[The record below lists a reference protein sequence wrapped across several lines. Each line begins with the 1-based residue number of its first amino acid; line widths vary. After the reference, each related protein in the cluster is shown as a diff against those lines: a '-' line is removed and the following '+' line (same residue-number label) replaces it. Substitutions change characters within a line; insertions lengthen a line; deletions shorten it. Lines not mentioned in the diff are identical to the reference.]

1 MSLNNIT
8 ISPRFIDVV
17 NIDDEAKKQIRV
29 FVGNIS
35 EKEALIMFEEDI
47 DKKLYMY
54 LKRMCRNSFEYKE
67 YIRHFKEVLK
77 YTRCKVFNIDI
88 TEVPVSLEI
97 HHTPF
102 SLETIVVAVTAKMF
116 EERGVPLDPKD
127 IAEEVMRLHYDGKI
141 GLIPLTSTIHEAVH
155 SNAVHIKSSD
165 IYGNYQAFFE
175 EYEEYLSEDAI
186 QHYNNVIS
194 LTDEEIDLYNK
205 EKLKRV
211 ISEYN
216 VVYED
221 DDDSLKYK
229 KEIKA

>member
-1 MSLNNIT
+1 MSLNNYVVP
-8 ISPRFIDVV
+8 PRFIDAV
-17 NIDDEAKKQIRV
+17 NVDEELKKQVRV

-35 EKEALIMFEEDI
+35 EKEALIMFEDDI
-47 DKKLYMY
+47 DKKLFAY
-54 LKRMCRNSFEYKE
+54 LKKMCRNSYEYKE
-67 YIRHFKEVLK
+67 YMRHFKDVLENTK
-77 YTRCKVFNIDI
+77 CKVFGIDI
-88 TEVPVSLEI
+88 NEVPVSIEI

-102 SLETIVVAVTAKMF
+102 SMETIVGAVTAKMF
-116 EERGVPLDPKD
+116 DVQGVPIDPKD
-127 IAEEVMRLHYDGKI
+127 ISEEVMRLHYEGKI

-155 SNAVHIKSSD
+155 SNTIHIKPSD
-165 IYGNYQAFFE
+165 IYGNYQEFFE
-175 EYEEYLSEDAI
+175 EYEEYLDDDAI

-194 LTDEEIDLYNK
+194 LTNEEVDLYNK

-229 KEIKA
+229 KRS

>member
-1 MSLNNIT
+1 MSLNNVI
-8 ISPRFIDVV
+8 IPPRFIDVV
-17 NIDDEAKKQIRV
+17 NVDTEVKKQVRV

-35 EKEALIMFEEDI
+35 EKEALIMFEEDL

-54 LKRMCRNSFEYKE
+54 LKKMCRGSFEYKE
-67 YIRHFKEVLK
+67 YIKHFKEVLE
-77 YTRCKVFNIDI
+77 YTKCKVFGIDI

-102 SLETIVVAVTAKMF
+102 SLETIVTAVTAKMF
-116 EERGVPLDPKD
+116 EQRGVPLDPKD
-127 IAEEVMRLHYDGKI
+127 ISEEVMRLHYDGKV

-155 SNAVHIKSSD
+155 SNTIHIKASD
-165 IYGNYQAFFE
+165 IYGNYQAFFD
-175 EYEEYLSEDAI
+175 EYEEYLSDDAV
-186 QHYNNVIS
+186 QHYNNVIN
-194 LTDEEIDLYNK
+194 LTEEEVDLYNK

-221 DDDSLKYK
+221 DSDSLKYK
-229 KEIKA
+229 REVKA

>member
-1 MSLNNIT
+1 MSLNNYVVP
-8 ISPRFIDVV
+8 PRFIDAV
-17 NIDDEAKKQIRV
+17 NVDEELKKQVRV

-35 EKEALIMFEEDI
+35 EKEALIMFEDDI
-47 DKKLYMY
+47 DKKLFAY
-54 LKRMCRNSFEYKE
+54 LKKMCRNSYEYKE
-67 YIRHFKEVLK
+67 YMRHFKDVLENTK
-77 YTRCKVFNIDI
+77 CKVFGIDI
-88 TEVPVSLEI
+88 NEVPVSIEI

-102 SLETIVVAVTAKMF
+102 SMETIVGAVTAKMF
-116 EERGVPLDPKD
+116 DVQGVPIDPKD
-127 IAEEVMRLHYDGKI
+127 ISEEVMRLHYEGKI

-155 SNAVHIKSSD
+155 SNTIHIKPSD
-165 IYGNYQAFFE
+165 IYGNYQEFFE
-175 EYEEYLSEDAI
+175 EYEEYLDDDAI

-194 LTDEEIDLYNK
+194 LTNEEVDLYNK

-229 KEIKA
+229 KEVKA